1 MAASAASQRRIKGIL
16 KKGSLTSSGTA
27 RSQESAGGIQAMRGR
42 KSQKWD
48 ESNIRATY
56 RQEYGDSDLLQL
68 NESGVQDDGE
78 DKGSEADSKEPMT
91 VDKLAKKFA
100 TTSTS
105 DQEDSGVQ
113 ACKILLDR
121 QERRRQFERKRK
133 LHYSQGPDIKIA
145 KQLVLEELQDEEAG
159 ESEEGLCAMAAGK
172 NPTEAP
178 AGDEL

>member
-1 MAASAASQRRIKGIL
+1 
-16 KKGSLTSSGTA
+16 
-27 RSQESAGGIQAMRGR
+27 MRER

-56 RQEYGDSDLLQL
+56 CQEYGDYDLLQL
-68 NESGVQDDGE
+68 NGSGVQDDGE
-78 DKGSEADSKEPMT
+78 DKESEADSKEPMT
-91 VDKLAKKFA
+91 VDKLAMKFA
-100 TTSTS
+100 ATSTS

-113 ACKILLDR
+113 AYKILLDR

-145 KQLVLEELQDEEAG
+145 RELLLAELQDEEAD
-159 ESEEGLCAMAAGK
+159 ESEGGLCATPAGK
-172 NPTEAP
+172 NPPEAP